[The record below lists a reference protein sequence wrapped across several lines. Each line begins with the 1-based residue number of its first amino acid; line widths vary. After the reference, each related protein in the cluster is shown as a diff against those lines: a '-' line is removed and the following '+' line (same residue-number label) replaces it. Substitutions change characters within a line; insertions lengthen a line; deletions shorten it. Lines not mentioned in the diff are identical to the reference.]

1 MKKTAFVTAL
11 VLSANM
17 AATAFAGF
25 YDMNSHWSAAFV
37 NKLAETGIVS
47 GDSGAYRPDSYIT
60 AAEFVKMT
68 VCALGYK
75 PASHGAYWAAPY
87 IDYALESELLWDNE
101 IADFSASITRGQ
113 AAMIL
118 VRAAGLEYS
127 PVSNQKAYI
136 REIDDYYD
144 ITNDYKP
151 YVLRAYANN
160 LIKGYGDKTFRYK
173 SYLTRG
179 EAAVLITRLLTV
191 KPLEGEDMP
200 VIEIDAGSAYYVSPD
215 GNDANDGSAK
225 SPFGTI
231 GKARDKVR
239 EIIAAGAYP
248 DGGIT
253 VYLRGGDYALG
264 ETLYFDEG
272 DSGTENAP
280 VKYMSYPGEVANITG
295 SVKLDYSKFTNVSS
309 DIAAK
314 LQTSTAKEKV
324 LQYNLAEAGITELGQ
339 ISRRGYLISAGIT
352 PQAEL
357 YVDSR
362 RMQLSRWPNDGWAGT
377 SGIVRSGARSQKG
390 VLEGAVYKIDY
401 TQPTKWKTNINEIYT
416 SGVLG
421 PNYFYGYFPI
431 EKIENGQITLKEGS
445 VTDYYSKHFIRY
457 ENILEETDAPGEYY
471 IDRTTG
477 MLYFYPTAGFGAETD
492 IRLSYLPEHLIK
504 MENTKNLV
512 LENLI
517 ISNGRANGIRATG
530 IENITVKNCEVGGIG
545 TDGIYMSGTN
555 NTVRSCYI
563 HDIGSH
569 GINMNGGDYEH
580 LISGGNVI
588 ENNHIEKAGQLQR
601 SYYAGVL
608 LGHMSVG
615 AQVRY
620 NKIHDMPHTAVII
633 YGPEHIFEYNE
644 VYDAVQEFHD
654 MDAIYLNVY
663 QFPWERGVMIK
674 NNYIHDF
681 GNKMFTEKQ
690 MNVAG
695 IRTDNQGNGLNVI
708 GNIFY
713 NIGSGTS
720 NGIRG
725 VCAEG
730 TDNVINNNMFIDVA
744 DTYDGPD
751 TYRADAKWD
760 VTSNTVKG
768 VYAEWQ
774 KYNEVYS
781 AKYPEVATYFNRH
794 YASYVDGNK
803 FNNNLI
809 VNIKVPISTTNG
821 GINSFGFR
829 ANEQLVESEGNYI
842 TKQDPGF
849 VDYANGNFNLKNSSE
864 VFTKIPGFE
873 KIDFSKIGNIEGE
886 TVGVQK

>member
-1 MKKTAFVTAL
+1 M
-11 VLSANM
+11 
-17 AATAFAGF
+17 
-25 YDMNSHWSAAFV
+25 
-37 NKLAETGIVS
+37 VS
-47 GDSGAYRPDSYIT
+47 ICQ
-60 AAEFVKMT
+60 V
-68 VCALGYK
+68 
-75 PASHGAYWAAPY
+75 
-87 IDYALESELLWDNE
+87 
-101 IADFSASITRGQ
+101 
-113 AAMIL
+113 
-118 VRAAGLEYS
+118 
-127 PVSNQKAYI
+127 
-136 REIDDYYD
+136 
-144 ITNDYKP
+144 
-151 YVLRAYANN
+151 
-160 LIKGYGDKTFRYK
+160 
-173 SYLTRG
+173 
-179 EAAVLITRLLTV
+179 
-191 KPLEGEDMP
+191 
-200 VIEIDAGSAYYVSPD
+200 
-215 GNDANDGSAK
+215 
-225 SPFGTI
+225 
-231 GKARDKVR
+231 
-239 EIIAAGAYP
+239 
-248 DGGIT
+248 
-253 VYLRGGDYALG
+253 
-264 ETLYFDEG
+264 
-272 DSGTENAP
+272 
-280 VKYMSYPGEVANITG
+280 
-295 SVKLDYSKFTNVSS
+295 
-309 DIAAK
+309 
-314 LQTSTAKEKV
+314 
-324 LQYNLAEAGITELGQ
+324 Q
-339 ISRRGYLISAGIT
+339 I
-352 PQAEL
+352 
-357 YVDSR
+357 
-362 RMQLSRWPNDGWAGT
+362 
-377 SGIVRSGARSQKG
+377 
-390 VLEGAVYKIDY
+390 
-401 TQPTKWKTNINEIYT
+401 
-416 SGVLG
+416 
-421 PNYFYGYFPI
+421 
-431 EKIENGQITLKEGS
+431 
-445 VTDYYSKHFIRY
+445 
-457 ENILEETDAPGEYY
+457 
-471 IDRTTG
+471 
-477 MLYFYPTAGFGAETD
+477 
-492 IRLSYLPEHLIK
+492 
-504 MENTKNLV
+504 
-512 LENLI
+512 
-517 ISNGRANGIRATG
+517 
-530 IENITVKNCEVGGIG
+530 
-545 TDGIYMSGTN
+545 